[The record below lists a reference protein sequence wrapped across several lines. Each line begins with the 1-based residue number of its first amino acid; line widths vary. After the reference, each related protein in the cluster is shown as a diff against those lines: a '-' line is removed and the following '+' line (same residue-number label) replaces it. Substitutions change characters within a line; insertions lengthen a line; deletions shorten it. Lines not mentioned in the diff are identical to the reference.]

1 MIYKAI
7 DLAKE
12 AHKTQKRKDGSP
24 YIEHPARVVHLLC
37 LHEYPTDEMIAAA
50 WLHDLIEDSTYPE
63 QDLYRDFGPEVFYLV
78 KSLTNVFTKENCP
91 SWNRDKRKEAE
102 AIRLGQCCK
111 KVQLIKCA
119 DRIDNLQDIINNP
132 ESDFYTRYLAESVE
146 LYNSLTKIHN
156 TRLGSIF
163 NSLLGD
169 NE

>member
-37 LHEYPTDEMIAAA
+37 LHE
-50 WLHDLIEDSTYPE
+50 
-63 QDLYRDFGPEVFYLV
+63 
-78 KSLTNVFTKENCP
+78 
-91 SWNRDKRKEAE
+91 
-102 AIRLGQCCK
+102 
-111 KVQLIKCA
+111 
-119 DRIDNLQDIINNP
+119 
-132 ESDFYTRYLAESVE
+132 SDFYTRYLAESVE